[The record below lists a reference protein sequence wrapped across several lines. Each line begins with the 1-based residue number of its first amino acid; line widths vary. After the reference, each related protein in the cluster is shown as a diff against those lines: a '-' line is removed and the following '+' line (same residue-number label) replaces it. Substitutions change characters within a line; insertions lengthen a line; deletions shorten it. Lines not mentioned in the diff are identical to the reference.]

1 MELEFGSGVNV
12 FVSCS
17 YWIRIVFVL
26 SMPEPAMVIT
36 HHDYLFSGASETHV
50 NMSMHVNT
58 STHINP
64 CKHTPTH
71 VNTCQHMSTHVNT
84 PQAPEKRMWESYYCI
99 MLYHVISC
107 SPVSCYISWS
117 VKGTVMFF
125 NSLAKVIVTIIGQSQ
140 VQALRQHHDRLKDV
154 WPRLSS
160 EGVKVSSDRIAQ
172 DISRH
177 SWMIYEWSC

>member
-12 FVSCS
+12 FISCS

-64 CKHTPTH
+64 CQYTPTH
-71 VNTCQHMSTHVNT
+71 VNTRQHMSTPHKHLRNGCENHTIV
-84 PQAPEKRMWESYYCI
+84 SCYI
-99 MLYHVISC
+99 MLYHVI
-107 SPVSCYISWS
+107 SCYISWS
-117 VKGTVMFF
+117 VKGYSHVFQQF
-125 NSLAKVIVTIIGQSQ
+125 GQSNSYNFIGQSQ
-140 VQALRQHHDRLKDV
+140 AQAVRQHHDRLKDV
-154 WPRLSS
+154 WPRLSW

>member
-1 MELEFGSGVNV
+1 MII
-12 FVSCS
+12 CS
-17 YWIRIVFVL
+17 LVRQKRM
-26 SMPEPAMVIT
+26 STCQCMST
-36 HHDYLFSGASETHV
+36 RQRTSTHV
-50 NMSMHVNT
+50 NTRQHT
-58 STHINP
+58 S
-64 CKHTPTH
+64 TH
-71 VNTCQHMSTHVNT
+71 VNTCQHMSTPHKHLRNGCENHTIVSCYIMLYHVI
-84 PQAPEKRMWESYYCI
+84 SCYI

-107 SPVSCYISWS
+107 SPVSCYISCS

-177 SWMIYEWSC
+177 S